1 MVGCFFINERTHYSL
16 FLFPGILS
24 YMFWSRSKTKTKK
37 KAREET
43 EEKDPRPKWHD
54 DLKPETKQSVWA
66 VLSFGAATL
75 LLLAWFGNAG
85 LAGDGISTFF
95 RFLFGKAFLVAP
107 IAFALAGISFLFGMR
122 QRIFGGTFL
131 GAFLFL
137 ISVLG
142 LGDIFGEAQTA
153 GYVGFGIAFV
163 PLRFFDRTASIV
175 LFGALLLISFLLMFN
190 RALVSPRKEKEE
202 EELETNE
209 PPEGFFLRIV
219 HFFKKPAK
227 LSEDA
232 LPPVNMVSPDPVV
245 LENKVPAAVVPQEY
259 ISDNTAPVEQ
269 PKPLVSRRRVSTSY
283 KPPDMDILEAD
294 KGKPSSGDVR
304 ANANIIQR
312 TLQSFGIDVDMGEVH
327 IGPSVT
333 QYTLKPAEGVKLSRI
348 TNLISN
354 LGLALAAHPLRIE
367 APIPGRSLVGIEV
380 PNKSIAFVG
389 LRSLLTELNE
399 RKREFQLG
407 FSLGRD
413 VTGQAVFADLA
424 RMPHVLVAGSTGS
437 GKSVTIHS
445 LLMGLLFF
453 NPPEFLK
460 FIMIDP
466 KRVELTYYNG
476 IPHLMSPVITDP
488 KKAIQALRWAVSEMD
503 KRYTQLE
510 AAGVRD
516 IASYNADMAEEDIM
530 PYLVI
535 IVDELADLMTTYPR
549 EVEASIVRI
558 AQMARAVGIHLVI
571 STQRPSVDVITGLI
585 KANISTRIA
594 LQTVSQID
602 SRTILDMAGAEKL
615 LGKGDMLYL
624 PADAAKPRRIQGVY
638 VSDGEVKRVVAYLAN
653 MSEEHE
659 DTAMSENIFASAPV
673 SQNGSFEED
682 DADNELYEEAR
693 HLVVE
698 TGKASTSFLQRRLR
712 LGYARAARLMDV
724 LEERG
729 VVGPSDGAKPRDVL
743 VSRDAGDPLGREEVR
758 ES

>member
-1 MVGCFFINERTHYSL
+1 
-16 FLFPGILS
+16 
-24 YMFWSRSKTKTKK
+24 MFWSSKKQKK
-37 KAREET
+37 KKRELK
-43 EEKDPRPKWHD
+43 EEQGRWHD
-54 DLKPETKQSVWA
+54 DLYPETKQSVWA

-75 LLLAWFGNAG
+75 LLLAWFGKAG
-85 LAGDGISTFF
+85 LAGEGISTFF
-95 RFLFGKAFLVAP
+95 RLLFGKAFLVAP
-107 IAFALAGISFLFGMR
+107 VALILAGISFLFGMR

-142 LGDIFGEAQTA
+142 LGEIFGGSQTG
-153 GYVGFGIAFV
+153 GYVGFGIAFA
-163 PLRFFDRTASIV
+163 PLRFFDRTASMV
-175 LFGALLLISFLLMFN
+175 LFGAILVISLLLMFN
-190 RALVSPRKEKEE
+190 RALVPSRKEKEE
-202 EELETNE
+202 EGTDETALVGGE
-209 PPEGFFLRIV
+209 ESHHRSFLSRMFGFFSASGEKKQDGQLMV
-219 HFFKKPAK
+219 SSLLKNEEQQPLPESTTSPLPQKPAPE
-227 LSEDA
+227 SPNEDD
-232 LPPVNMVSPDPVV
+232 M
-245 LENKVPAAVVPQEY
+245 Y
-259 ISDNTAPVEQ
+259 
-269 PKPLVSRRRVSTSY
+269 KPLASRRRVSTSY
-283 KPPDMDILEAD
+283 KPPLIDMLEPD

-312 TLQSFGIDVDMGEVH
+312 TLQSFGIDVDMGEVN

-348 TNLISN
+348 TNLTSN
-354 LGLALAAHPLRIE
+354 LGLALAAHPLRME

-389 LRSLLTELNE
+389 LRSLLMELNE
-399 RKREFQLG
+399 RKKEFQLG

-413 VTGQAVFADLA
+413 VTGQGVFADLA

-460 FIMIDP
+460 LIMIDP
-466 KRVELTYYNG
+466 KRVELTHYNG
-476 IPHLMSPVITDP
+476 VPHLMSPVITDP

-510 AAGVRD
+510 AAGSRD
-516 IASYNADMAEEDIM
+516 IASYNADTAQEDIM

-535 IVDELADLMTTYPR
+535 VIDELADLMTTFPR
-549 EVEASIVRI
+549 EVESSIVRI

-585 KANISTRIA
+585 KANVPTRIA

-624 PADAAKPRRIQGVY
+624 PADAGKPRRIQGVY
-638 VSDGEVKRVVAYLAN
+638 VSDGEVKRVVRYLAH
-653 MSEEHE
+653 MSEQEENAAVPE
-659 DTAMSENIFASAPV
+659 DIFANALIP
-673 SQNGSFEED
+673 QNGSFDQD

-693 HLVVE
+693 HLVIE

-712 LGYARAARLMDV
+712 LGYGRAARLMDV
-724 LEERG
+724 LEKRG
-729 VVGPSDGAKPRDVL
+729 VVGPADGAKSRDVL
-743 VSRDAGDPLGREEVR
+743 VGKEIENSLGREDVR
-758 ES
+758 EL

>member
-1 MVGCFFINERTHYSL
+1 
-16 FLFPGILS
+16 
-24 YMFWSRSKTKTKK
+24 MFWSSSKSKK
-37 KAREET
+37 KKKVREE
-43 EEKDPRPKWHD
+43 EEKEKRSRWHD
-54 DLKPETKQSVWA
+54 DLNPETKQSVWA
-66 VLSFGAATL
+66 VLSFGAAAL
-75 LLLAWFGNAG
+75 LLLSWFGKAG
-85 LAGDGISTFF
+85 LAGNGISSAL

-107 IAFALAGISFLFGMR
+107 LALMLAGVSFLFGMR
-122 QRIFGGTFL
+122 QRIFGGTFF
-131 GAFLFL
+131 GALLFL
-137 ISVLG
+137 ASVLG
-142 LGDIFGEAQTA
+142 LGAIYGGIENA

-163 PLRFFDRTASIV
+163 PLRFLDKTASTV
-175 LFGALLLISFLLMFN
+175 SFGAFLIISFLLMFN
-190 RALVSPRKEKEE
+190 KALLVRKKEE
-202 EELETNE
+202 ETANE
-209 PPEGFFLRIV
+209 MPALSFWSRLLG
-219 HFFKKPAK
+219 FFKKQENSLKVNGMPEGGIHSAQIPEGPASMSSQQPEFSPGGNAAEAAT
-227 LSEDA
+227 LPEDA
-232 LPPVNMVSPDPVV
+232 H
-245 LENKVPAAVVPQEY
+245 
-259 ISDNTAPVEQ
+259 
-269 PKPLVSRRRVSTSY
+269 KPLVSRRRVATSY
-283 KPPDMDILEAD
+283 KPPSLDMLEAD

-312 TLQSFGIDVDMGEVH
+312 TLQSFGIDVDMGEVN

-348 TNLISN
+348 TNLGSN
-354 LGLALAAHPLRIE
+354 LGLALAAHPLRME

-399 RKREFQLG
+399 RKKEFQLG

-413 VTGQAVFADLA
+413 VTGRGVFADLA

-460 FIMIDP
+460 FIMVDP
-466 KRVELTYYNG
+466 KRVELTHYNG

-488 KKAIQALRWAVSEMD
+488 KKAIQALRWAVGEMD
-503 KRYTQLE
+503 KRYLQLE
-510 AAGVRD
+510 TAGARD
-516 IASYNADMAEEDIM
+516 IASYNADTANEDIM
-530 PYLVI
+530 PYLVVVI
-535 IVDELADLMTTYPR
+535 DELADLMTMYPR
-549 EVEASIVRI
+549 EVEASVVRI

-585 KANISTRIA
+585 KANIPTRIA

-624 PADAAKPRRIQGVY
+624 PADAAKPRRIQGVH
-638 VSDGEVKRVVAYLAN
+638 VSDTEVKRVVRYLAS
-653 MSEEHE
+653 MSEQEE
-659 DTAMSENIFASAPV
+659 DAVASEDIFTKVSG
-673 SQNGSFEED
+673 SQNESFDMD

-693 HLVVE
+693 RLVME

-729 VVGPSDGAKPRDVL
+729 VVGPADGAKPRDVL
-743 VSRDAGDPLGREEVR
+743 ISGEEVR
-758 ES
+758 ET

>member
-1 MVGCFFINERTHYSL
+1 M
-16 FLFPGILS
+16 
-24 YMFWSRSKTKTKK
+24 
-37 KAREET
+37 EEDG
-43 EEKDPRPKWHD
+43 EGRQWWHD
-54 DLKPETKQSVWA
+54 DLHPETKQSVWA
-66 VLSFGAATL
+66 VVSFGAATL
-75 LLLAWFGNAG
+75 LLLAWFGKAG
-85 LAGDGISTFF
+85 LAGESISTFF
-95 RFLFGKAFLVAP
+95 RLLFGKAFLVVPVAL
-107 IAFALAGISFLFGMR
+107 ILAGISFLFGMR

-131 GAFLFL
+131 GAFFFL
-137 ISVLG
+137 ISILG
-142 LGDIFGEAQTA
+142 LGEIFGGSQTG
-153 GYVGFGIAFV
+153 GYVGVGIAFI

-175 LFGALLLISFLLMFN
+175 LFGAILVISFLLMFN
-190 RALVSPRKEKEE
+190 RALVPRRKELTETSKEAVSE
-202 EELETNE
+202 QKEQKK
-209 PPEGFFLRIV
+209 GFFARV
-219 HFFKKPAK
+219 FGFFFAFGKKKQDGPISINEIPESVQQQPLPQDVPPSSPPQTIPEFLDEHTVVYK
-227 LSEDA
+227 
-232 LPPVNMVSPDPVV
+232 PPVS
-245 LENKVPAAVVPQEY
+245 Q
-259 ISDNTAPVEQ
+259 
-269 PKPLVSRRRVSTSY
+269 RRVSTSY
-283 KPPDMDILEAD
+283 KSPSLDMLEPD

-312 TLQSFGIDVDMGEVH
+312 TLQSFGIDVDMGEVN

-348 TNLISN
+348 TNLTSN
-354 LGLALAAHPLRIE
+354 LGLALAAHPLRME

-389 LRSLLTELNE
+389 LRNLLTELNE
-399 RKREFQLG
+399 RKKEFQLG

-453 NPPEFLK
+453 NPPEFLR
-460 FIMIDP
+460 FVMIDP
-466 KRVELTYYNG
+466 KRVELTHYNG

-510 AAGVRD
+510 AAGSRD
-516 IASYNADMAEEDIM
+516 IASYNADTAQEDIM

-535 IVDELADLMTTYPR
+535 VIDELADLMMMFPR

-585 KANISTRIA
+585 KANIPTRIA
-594 LQTVSQID
+594 LQAVSQVD

-638 VSDGEVKRVVAYLAN
+638 VSDGEVKRVVRYLAH
-653 MSEEHE
+653 MSEQE
-659 DTAMSENIFASAPV
+659 DAIISEDIFASNVPI
-673 SQNGSFEED
+673 SQNGIFNED

-693 HLVVE
+693 NLVIE
-698 TGKASTSFLQRRLR
+698 SGKASTSFLQRRLR

-729 VVGPSDGAKPRDVL
+729 VVSPADGAKPRNIL
-743 VSRDAGDPLGREEVR
+743 VGKETQDLLGGEDVR
-758 ES
+758 EI

>member
-1 MVGCFFINERTHYSL
+1 
-16 FLFPGILS
+16 
-24 YMFWSRSKTKTKK
+24 MFWGNKKQKK
-37 KAREET
+37 KKTNGEKEEGG
-43 EEKDPRPKWHD
+43 KWHD
-54 DLKPETKQSVWA
+54 DLNPETKQSVWA

-85 LAGDGISTFF
+85 RAGEGLSTFF
-95 RFLFGKAFLVAP
+95 RFLFGKAFLVIPVALL
-107 IAFALAGISFLFGMR
+107 LAGISFLFGMR
-122 QRIFGGTFL
+122 RRIFGGTFL

-137 ISVLG
+137 AGMLG
-142 LGDIFGEAQTA
+142 LGEIFGGSQTS
-153 GYVGFGIAFV
+153 GYVGFGIAFL

-175 LFGALLLISFLLMFN
+175 LFGAILIISLLLMFN
-190 RALVSPRKEKEE
+190 RALVPQRKEKEE
-202 EELETNE
+202 ENIDETSPREDQNPKKSFWKQFLTFFSVFGGKKQE
-209 PPEGFFLRIV
+209 SVFVVNTMPE
-219 HFFKKPAK
+219 
-227 LSEDA
+227 
-232 LPPVNMVSPDPVV
+232 SPDQQ
-245 LENKVPAAVVPQEY
+245 L
-259 ISDNTAPVEQ
+259 PVENPTPPSPAQ
-269 PKPLVSRRRVSTSY
+269 SAPEPLDQNQDTKAYKPLVSRRQIATNY
-283 KPPDMDILEAD
+283 KPPSIDMLEPD

-312 TLQSFGIDVDMGEVH
+312 TLQSFGIDVDMGEVN

-348 TNLISN
+348 TNLTSN
-354 LGLALAAHPLRIE
+354 LGLALAAHPLRME
-367 APIPGRSLVGIEV
+367 APIPGRSLIGIEV

-389 LRSLLTELNE
+389 LRSLLTELDE
-399 RKREFQLG
+399 RKKEFQLG

-460 FIMIDP
+460 LIMVDP
-466 KRVELTYYNG
+466 KRVELTHYNG

-510 AAGVRD
+510 AAGARD
-516 IASYNADMAEEDIM
+516 IASYNTDATNEDIM

-535 IVDELADLMTTYPR
+535 VVDELADLMTTYPR

-585 KANISTRIA
+585 KANVPARIA

-615 LGKGDMLYL
+615 LGKGDMLYI

-638 VSDGEVKRVVAYLAN
+638 VSDGEVKRVVRYLAH
-653 MSEEHE
+653 MSEGQE
-659 DTAMSENIFASAPV
+659 DVITPSENIFANAPV
-673 SQNGSFEED
+673 SFNGSFDED
-682 DADNELYEEAR
+682 DTDNEIYEEAR
-693 HLVVE
+693 HLVIE

-729 VVGPSDGAKPRDVL
+729 VVGPADGAKPRDIL
-743 VSRDAGDPLGREEVR
+743 VSRETSAPLGAEEVH

>member
-1 MVGCFFINERTHYSL
+1 
-16 FLFPGILS
+16 
-24 YMFWSRSKTKTKK
+24 MFWNSKK
-37 KAREET
+37 KKKRNT
-43 EEKDPRPKWHD
+43 EEEHGRWHD
-54 DLKPETKQSVWA
+54 DLNPETKQSVWA

-85 LAGDGISTFF
+85 LAGEGISTFF
-95 RFLFGKAFLVAP
+95 QLLFGKVFLVAP
-107 IAFALAGISFLFGMR
+107 LAFALAGISFLFGMR

-137 ISVLG
+137 ISILG
-142 LGDIFGEAQTA
+142 LGDIFGEAETA
-153 GYVGFGIAFV
+153 GYIGFGIAFV

-175 LFGALLLISFLLMFN
+175 LFGALLIISFLLMFN
-190 RALVSPRKEKEE
+190 KALLPQKKEKEE
-202 EELETNE
+202 IKEEAVEMLPPKSFWSRVFGFFSAFGGKKQDDSFVVNGIPENAGQQ
-209 PPEGFFLRIV
+209 PFPEGATPSLPQQPV
-219 HFFKKPAK
+219 
-227 LSEDA
+227 SESLNEDGVYGA
-232 LPPVNMVSPDPVV
+232 VS
-245 LENKVPAAVVPQEY
+245 
-259 ISDNTAPVEQ
+259 VEDLH
-269 PKPLVSRRRVSTSY
+269 KPLISRRRVSESY
-283 KPPDMDILEAD
+283 KSPSLDMLEAD

-399 RKREFQLG
+399 RKKEFQLG

-437 GKSVTIHS
+437 GKSVTINS

-453 NPPEFLK
+453 NSPEFLK

-516 IASYNADMAEEDIM
+516 IASYNADMANEDIM
-530 PYLVI
+530 SYLVI

-638 VSDGEVKRVVAYLAN
+638 VSDGEVKRVVAYLAG

-659 DTAMSENIFASAPV
+659 DAIVSENIFASAPV
-673 SQNGSFEED
+673 SQSGSFEED
-682 DADNELYEEAR
+682 GADNELYEEAR
-693 HLVVE
+693 HLIVE

-729 VVGPSDGAKPRDVL
+729 VVGPSDGAKPRDIL
-743 VSRDAGDPLGREEVR
+743 VSREIDDPLRREEVR
-758 ES
+758 EL

>member
-1 MVGCFFINERTHYSL
+1 
-16 FLFPGILS
+16 
-24 YMFWSRSKTKTKK
+24 MFSNNKKQKK
-37 KAREET
+37 KNGSV
-43 EEKDPRPKWHD
+43 EKEKHGAWHD
-54 DLKPETKQSVWA
+54 DLHPETKQSVWA
-66 VLSFGAATL
+66 VLSFSLATL

-85 LAGDGISTFF
+85 RAGEHISVFF
-95 RFLFGKAFLVAP
+95 RLLFGKTFLVAP
-107 IAFALAGISFLFGMR
+107 IALALAGVSFLFGMR
-122 QRIFGGTFL
+122 RRVFGGTFL

-137 ISVLG
+137 TSALG
-142 LGDIFGEAQTA
+142 FGEIFGDTQTS
-153 GYVGFGIAFV
+153 GYIGFGIAFL
-163 PLRFFDRTASIV
+163 PLRFLDQTASAV
-175 LFGALLLISFLLMFN
+175 LFGTLLIISFLLMFN
-190 RALVSPRKEKEE
+190 RALVPLRKEPEKEKNKEE
-202 EELETNE
+202 QSSDAQIPQKSFWTRVFDFFSAWKKQNNPLVVNTPQEEILNQQAV
-209 PPEGFFLRIV
+209 PEDTV
-219 HFFKKPAK
+219 PSVPQQS
-227 LSEDA
+227 LSESLDA
-232 LPPVNMVSPDPVV
+232 SP
-245 LENKVPAAVVPQEY
+245 ENK
-259 ISDNTAPVEQ
+259 T
-269 PKPLVSRRRVSTSY
+269 PKPLVSRRHVSTTY
-283 KPPDMDILEAD
+283 KPPSLDMLEPD

-312 TLQSFGIDVDMGEVH
+312 TLQSFGIDVDMGEVN

-348 TNLISN
+348 TNLTNN
-354 LGLALAAHPLRIE
+354 LGLALAAHPLRME

-399 RKREFQLG
+399 RKKEFQLG

-413 VTGQAVFADLA
+413 VTGQGVFADLA

-460 FIMIDP
+460 LIMVDP
-466 KRVELTYYNG
+466 KRVELTHYNG
-476 IPHLMSPVITDP
+476 IPHLMSPVITDS

-510 AAGVRD
+510 AAGARD
-516 IASYNADMAEEDIM
+516 IASYNADTANEDIM

-535 IVDELADLMTTYPR
+535 VVDELADLMTTFPR

-571 STQRPSVDVITGLI
+571 STQRPSVDVITGII
-585 KANISTRIA
+585 KANIPARIA

-624 PADAAKPRRIQGVY
+624 PADASKPRRIQGVY
-638 VSDGEVKRVVAYLAN
+638 VSDGEVKRVVRYLAH
-653 MSEEHE
+653 MSEGEE
-659 DTAMSENIFASAPV
+659 TAMVPPENIFANAPASSA
-673 SQNGSFEED
+673 GSFNED
-682 DADNELYEEAR
+682 DTDNEAYEEAR
-693 HLVVE
+693 HLVIE

-712 LGYARAARLMDV
+712 LGYARAARLMDI

-729 VVGPSDGAKPRDVL
+729 VVGPADGAKPREIL
-743 VSRDAGDPLGREEVR
+743 VSRETQNPIASEEVH